1 MHKASSTP
9 ALDLSVFKLLRTYLW
24 PKGSVA
30 VKSTVFF
37 SIVLILASKICAIWT
52 PLFYRQAVNALSLN
66 PRDFSHL
73 VLASL
78 AAYGLT
84 RVLAVGL
91 LELKD
96 FLFARVEQRAVR
108 LVATRVFEHLNALSL
123 RFHLDRQTGSVTR
136 SLEKGSRAIE
146 TFLKFSTFTILPLFM
161 ELALV
166 LGTVLYLYGWILMG
180 MIASVVIIYTVY
192 TLKVTQWRAAFVK
205 QKNKQD
211 TECNHR
217 AVESLLN
224 YETVKYFGN
233 ERLELKRFDTAQK
246 AYEEAAVKDK
256 RGLAILNTGQGLI
269 VSLGLVGT
277 LCFMGNK
284 IMEGHMTL
292 GDLVL
297 VNVYFAQLYQPLNM
311 LGWAYR
317 EIKRSLLEMGEMI
330 NLLGAPVEISDETG
344 AKLLKGRDT
353 TIVFDKVSFAYY
365 EDRPILKNISF
376 EVPAHHKVAIV
387 GPSGSGKSTIA
398 KLLFRFYDVTAGQIS
413 IGGQDI
419 RRVTQG
425 SLRKLIGVV
434 PQDMVLFNESIAY
447 NVGYGDPKAPK
458 GDIEWAVKSA
468 NLKSFV
474 SQLPLGLETI
484 VGERGLKVSGGE
496 KQRIAIARTL
506 LKRPKIF
513 LFDEATSS
521 LDSKTEKNIQENL
534 NKISNK
540 QTTIL
545 IAHRLSTVVDA
556 DQILV
561 LDRGEIV
568 ERGSHETL
576 LKKKGIYAEMWTR
589 QHKKKL

>member
-1 MHKASSTP
+1 MIKT
-9 ALDLSVFKLLRTYLW
+9 
-24 PKGSVA
+24 
-30 VKSTVFF
+30 TVSF
-37 SIVLILASKICAIWT
+37 SLFLIVLSKICSIWT

-66 PRDFSHL
+66 PRDFSYL

-78 AAYGLT
+78 GAYGLT

-91 LELKD
+91 LEIKD

-108 LVATRVFEHLNALSL
+108 LMATRFFEHLSILSL

-161 ELALV
+161 ELSLV
-166 LGTVLYLYGWILMG
+166 LGTVLYLYGWVLMG

-192 TLKVTQWRAAFVK
+192 TLKVTQWRAAFVRE
-205 QKNKQD
+205 KNKQ
-211 TECNHR
+211 EIQCNHR

-233 ERLELKRFDTAQK
+233 ENLELKRFDKAQR

-269 VSLGLVGT
+269 VSLGLVGI
-277 LCFMGNK
+277 LCFMGTK
-284 IMEGHMTL
+284 IMAGQMTL

-311 LGWAYR
+311 LGWSYR
-317 EIKRSLLEMGEMI
+317 EIKRSLLEMREMI
-330 NLLGAPVEISDETG
+330 DLLGVSVEISDGEG
-344 AKLLKGRDT
+344 AKVLKGQDT
-353 TIVFDKVSFAYY
+353 TIVFKNVSFAYNK
-365 EDRPILKNISF
+365 ERTILKDISF

-398 KLLFRFYDVTAGQIS
+398 KLLFRFYDSTSGKIS
-413 IGGQDI
+413 IGGEDI
-419 RRVTQG
+419 RQVTQS

-434 PQDMVLFNESIAY
+434 PQDMVLFNESIGY
-447 NVGYGDPKAPK
+447 NVGYGDPKASK
-458 GDIEWAVKSA
+458 KEIDWAVKSA
-468 NLKSFV
+468 NLKPFLA
-474 SQLPLGLETI
+474 QLPLGLGTI

-513 LFDEATSS
+513 LFDEAPSS

-561 LDRGEIV
+561 LDQGQIV
-568 ERGSHETL
+568 ERGSHEML
-576 LKKKGIYAEMWTR
+576 LKKKGIYAEMWAR
-589 QHKKKL
+589 QHKKES

>member
-1 MHKASSTP
+1 MHKASPISP
-9 ALDLSVFKLLRTYLW
+9 LDLSVSKLLRTYLW
-24 PKGSVA
+24 PRNSLGIRA
-30 VKSTVFF
+30 TVFF
-37 SIVLILASKICAIWT
+37 SLFLIFASKICGIWV
-52 PLFYRQAVNALSLN
+52 PLFYRQAVNELSLH
-66 PRDFSHL
+66 PTQFSYL
-73 VLASL
+73 VLVAL

-84 RVLAVGL
+84 RVLAIGF
-91 LELKD
+91 LEAKD

-108 LVATRVFEHLNALSL
+108 LVSLRVFEHLNHLSL

-146 TFLKFSTFTILPLFM
+146 TFLKFSTFTIIPLFV

-166 LGTVLYLYGWILMG
+166 LGTVMYLYGGLLTL
-180 MIASVVIIYTVY
+180 MIASVVVIYTVY
-192 TLKVTQWRAAFVK
+192 TLKVTQWRSVFVREK
-205 QKNKQD
+205 SQQD
-211 TECNHR
+211 IRCNHR

-233 ERLELKRFDTAQK
+233 EKLELKRFGEAQT
-246 AYEEAAVKDK
+246 AYERAAVKDK
-256 RGLAILNTGQGLI
+256 KGLAILNGGQGLI

-277 LCFMGNK
+277 LCFMGTK
-284 IMEGHMTL
+284 IMEGQMTI

-317 EIKRSLLEMGEMI
+317 EIKRSLMEMQEMLT
-330 NLLGAPVEISDETG
+330 LLGAPVEISDG
-344 AKLLKGRDT
+344 SNSKSLRAKDT
-353 TIVFDKVSFAYY
+353 TLVFQNVSFAYN
-365 EDRPILKNISF
+365 EDRPILKDISF

-387 GPSGSGKSTIA
+387 GSSGSGKSTLA
-398 KLLFRFYDVTAGQIS
+398 KLIFRFYDVTEGQIT
-413 IGGQDI
+413 IGGENI
-419 RRVTQG
+419 RDVTQA

-447 NVGYGDPKAPK
+447 NVGYGDPRASKK
-458 GDIEWAVKSA
+458 EIEWAIKSA
-468 NLKSFV
+468 NLSSFIK
-474 SQLPLGLETI
+474 QLPKGIETL
-484 VGERGLKVSGGE
+484 VGERGLKISGGE

-521 LDSKTEKNIQENL
+521 LDSKTEKNIQDNL
-534 NKISNK
+534 NKISKK

-561 LDRGEIV
+561 LDQGRIV
-568 ERGSHETL
+568 ERGTHEAL
-576 LKKKGIYAEMWTR
+576 LKQKGLYAQMWAR
-589 QHKKKL
+589 QHKKKT

>member
-1 MHKASSTP
+1 MHKVSSTP

-24 PKGSVA
+24 PKGNGGIKVTVCFSVL
-30 VKSTVFF
+30 F
-37 SIVLILASKICAIWT
+37 ILTSKICAIWT
-52 PLFYRQAVNALSLN
+52 PLFYREAVNALSLN
-66 PRDFSHL
+66 PRDFSYL

-78 AAYGLT
+78 GAYGLT
-84 RVLAVGL
+84 RVLSVGL

-96 FLFARVEQRAVR
+96 FFFARVEQRAVR
-108 LVATRVFEHLNALSL
+108 LVSIRVFEHLSALSL

-146 TFLKFSTFTILPLFM
+146 TFLKFSTFTIVPLFI
-161 ELALV
+161 ELTLV
-166 LGTVLYLYGWILMG
+166 LGTILYLYGGILMA
-180 MIASVVIIYTVY
+180 MIATVVVVYTVY
-192 TLKVTQWRAAFVK
+192 TLKVTQWRAAFVR
-205 QKNKQD
+205 QKNQED
-211 TECNHR
+211 TQCNHR

-233 ERLELKRFDTAQK
+233 EKLELKRFDKAQQ
-246 AYEEAAVKDK
+246 AYEEAAIKDK
-256 RGLAILNTGQGLI
+256 RGLALLNAGQGLI

-284 IMEGHMTL
+284 IMEGQMTV

-317 EIKRSLLEMGEMI
+317 EIKRSLLEMQEMI
-330 NLLGAPVEISDETG
+330 DLLGAPVEISDRVR
-344 AKLLKGRDT
+344 AKVLSGRDT
-353 TIVFDKVSFAYY
+353 TVVFDNVSFAYN
-365 EDRPILKNISF
+365 ENRPILKNISF

-387 GPSGSGKSTIA
+387 GPSGSGKSTLA
-398 KLLFRFYDVTAGQIS
+398 KLLFRFYDVTGGRIS
-413 IGGQDI
+413 VGGQDI
-419 RRVTQG
+419 RDVTQS

-434 PQDMVLFNESIAY
+434 PQDMVLFNESISY
-447 NVGYGDPKAPK
+447 NVGYGDPKASK
-458 GDIEWAVKSA
+458 QEIEWAVKGA
-468 NLKSFV
+468 NLKTFIA
-474 SQLPLGLETI
+474 QLPEGLETI

-506 LKRPKIF
+506 LKKPKIF

-534 NKISNK
+534 NNISKK

-568 ERGSHETL
+568 ERGSHEIL
-576 LKKKGIYAEMWTR
+576 LKKKGIYAEMWAR
-589 QHKKKL
+589 QHKKQS

>member
-1 MHKASSTP
+1 MVIKSSVCF
-9 ALDLSVFKLLRTYLW
+9 SVF
-24 PKGSVA
+24 
-30 VKSTVFF
+30 
-37 SIVLILASKICAIWT
+37 LILASKICGIWT

-66 PRDFSHL
+66 PRDFSYL
-73 VLASL
+73 VLVSL

-108 LVATRVFEHLNALSL
+108 LVSIRVFEHLMALSL

-146 TFLKFSTFTILPLFM
+146 TFLKFSTFTILPLFI
-161 ELALV
+161 ELTLV

-192 TLKVTQWRAAFVK
+192 TLKVTQWRAAFVR

-233 ERLELKRFDTAQK
+233 ERLELKRFDVAQK

-284 IMEGHMTL
+284 IMEGQMTL

-311 LGWAYR
+311 LGWSYR
-317 EIKRSLLEMGEMI
+317 EIKRSLLEMREMMD
-330 NLLGAPVEISDETG
+330 LLGASVEISDG
-344 AKLLKGRDT
+344 ATSKALKRQDT
-353 TIVFDKVSFAYY
+353 TILFENVSFAYN
-365 EDRPILKNISF
+365 ENRPILKNISF
-376 EVPAHHKVAIV
+376 EVPSHHKVAIV

-398 KLLFRFYDVTAGQIS
+398 KLLFRFYDVTGGTIS

-419 RRVTQG
+419 REVTQS

-447 NVGYGDPKAPK
+447 NVGYGDPKASK
-458 GDIEWAVKSA
+458 KEIEWAVAGA

-474 SQLPLGLETI
+474 AQLPQGLDTI

-521 LDSKTEKNIQENL
+521 LDSKTERNIQENL
-534 NKISNK
+534 NKISKK

-568 ERGSHETL
+568 ERGSHKAL
-576 LKKKGIYAEMWTR
+576 LKQKGIYAEMWAR
-589 QHKKKL
+589 QHKKKS